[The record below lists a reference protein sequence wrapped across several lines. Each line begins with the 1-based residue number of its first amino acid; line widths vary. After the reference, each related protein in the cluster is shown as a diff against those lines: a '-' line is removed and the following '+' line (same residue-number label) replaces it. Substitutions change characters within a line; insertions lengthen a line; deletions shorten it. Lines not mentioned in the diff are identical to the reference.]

1 MEKIIE
7 ILTEIIPDVD
17 FTVEKNLV
25 DDGIL
30 DSFDLVSLISELN
43 DAFEIEITARDID
56 ADNFNSVEA
65 IQKMINRL
73 KK

>member
-25 DDGIL
+25 DYGIL